1 MNSARAPGTRR
12 CSPHSW
18 PRHGPNGPCR
28 PFISKYSPASA
39 DGVSSPRPWPWARSG
54 AGTTNRWSTPASST
68 CATTSTSTT
77 SNARRAF
84 HNPARPTATIK
95 TSGQRGK
102 AMKRLPAM
110 LLAGASWLALSA
122 VPAQADQSC
131 STVKLADPGWSDIA
145 VTNGITAFLLDG
157 MGYQPK
163 IDTLAVPIIFGGLK
177 DGLVDVFLGN
187 WMPAQQGFYDKFVA
201 SGEVTQLAKNLQGTE
216 FTLAVPSYVYEAGVQ
231 SFADLNKYAEQF
243 DQKIYGIGAGAPANL
258 SLQAIIKKN
267 EFELGTWKLVESGEQ
282 AMLSEVARAVKRE
295 RFIVFLLLT

>member
-1 MNSARAPGTRR
+1 
-12 CSPHSW
+12 
-18 PRHGPNGPCR
+18 
-28 PFISKYSPASA
+28 
-39 DGVSSPRPWPWARSG
+39 
-54 AGTTNRWSTPASST
+54 
-68 CATTSTSTT
+68 
-77 SNARRAF
+77 
-84 HNPARPTATIK
+84 
-95 TSGQRGK
+95 
-102 AMKRLPAM
+102 M

-295 RFIVFLLLT
+295 RFIVFLGWTPHPMNAQFKMSYLKGGEAYFGATGSVHTLTRKGYSEACPNVGKLLSNLSFTNEMENSIMSTLVDKKIDNATAVKTWIKANPQVLEQWLSGVKTLDGGDALAAVKAKL